1 MNMSRPAKILAA
13 LEAARSMSVEDLAAT
28 LDVGRRTISNEV
40 AALQE
45 SLGTVASVE
54 LSHGR
59 YRLLIADPT
68 RYLIVKQE
76 LHGESSFNDPTARVS
91 HIIVCLFRALIPVR
105 TEELAQQMAVG
116 RTTVVADL
124 VRVREEIAESALIVE
139 GRPNVGLTLQGPE
152 LQQRLL
158 VLRRYFDVAYQ
169 DSDQHLRVQTVVEE
183 ALAEVGLHRGG
194 APEIARWAVVAVDR
208 ARFGRGIEYL
218 PSRYAGVRGTP
229 SYDFALALAAKLSK
243 TFHVEITGDEIV
255 FLALPVTGM
264 RAPDD
269 ANAAEAFTLG
279 HEAQSLVGEVLAA
292 IRSEMEINLEG
303 REFLEEFARHVSYM
317 VNRMRY
323 RIWVDDSGVA
333 NIGDEFPLA
342 HRMATLASHVIE
354 QQIGLPVDG
363 PEVGLLAAYFQ
374 VFLES
379 HPDQDLGFFRVVV
392 VANTGRVA
400 AELVRLQLAKILPR
414 STQLRVVPLMEAT
427 SDGLA
432 DADLVVVTG
441 HDRIECN
448 APVLHVTRVLDRAA
462 LERQLERLR
471 LQLHL
476 PDVSGR
482 GGSVLAGAM
491 DKAHFFAFPA
501 GTDYPDAVDFMTGH
515 LEARKLVEAGFG
527 ARIREREAEA
537 QMQLDPWVAFPHAT
551 LQNQSS
557 VMLAIGVVNRAT
569 SEDGV
574 RLVVLL
580 GVPANPGRSEGVLV
594 QVYDEVLRLGAR
606 RDLLAQ
612 VCQLT
617 TFEDF
622 YYFMENNPY
631 TERER

>member
-1 MNMSRPAKILAA
+1 MNRPGKILAA

-28 LDVGRRTISNEV
+28 LNVGRRTISNEV

-45 SLGTVASVE
+45 NLGAVASLE
-54 LSHGR
+54 FTHGR

-68 RYLIVKQE
+68 RYRLAKQA
-76 LHGESSFNDPTARVS
+76 LHGDDSSFNDPATRVS
-91 HIIVCLFRALIPVR
+91 HIIGALFRALVPVR
-105 TEELAQQMAVG
+105 MEELAIQVAVG

-124 VRVREEIAESALIVE
+124 VRVREVAAEADLVVE

-158 VLRRYFDVAYQ
+158 VLRRYFDVAYPVGG
-169 DSDQHLRVQTVVEE
+169 QHLRVQQVVEQ
-183 ALAEVGLHRGG
+183 AMAEVGLHHGG
-194 APEIARWAVVAVDR
+194 AAEITRWAVVALERVR
-208 ARFGRGIEYL
+208 QGRSIACL
-218 PSRYAGVRGTP
+218 PSRYAGVRETP
-229 SYDFALALAAKLSK
+229 SYTFATSLASMLSQE
-243 TFHVEITGDEIV
+243 FDLDIDGDEIV

-269 ANAAEAFTLG
+269 ARSAEAFNQVG
-279 HEAQSLVGEVLAA
+279 EAESLVDDVLTA
-292 IRSEMEINLEG
+292 IRSEMEINLAG

-323 RIWVDDSGVA
+323 GIWVDDSGLA
-333 NIGDEFPLA
+333 KIGDEFPLA
-342 HRMATLASHVIE
+342 HRMAILASQVIE
-354 QQIGLPVDG
+354 RQIGLPVDG
-363 PEVGLLAAYFQ
+363 PEVGLLTAYFQ

-379 HPDQDLGFFRVVV
+379 HPDQNPELLRVVV
-392 VANTGRVA
+392 VANNGRVA
-400 AELVRLQLAKILPR
+400 AELLRLQLAKVLPL
-414 STQLRVVPLMEAT
+414 STQIRVVPLMEAT
-427 SDGLA
+427 IDGLA
-432 DADLVVVTG
+432 DARLVVVTG
-441 HDRIECN
+441 EDSIECD
-448 APVLHVTRVLDRAA
+448 APVLHVSQVLDRAA

-471 LQLHL
+471 LHL
-476 PDVSGR
+476 YLPRVSGQ

-491 DKAHFFAFPA
+491 DKAHFFAFPS
-501 GTDYPDAVDFMTGH
+501 GTDYPEVVDFMTGH
-515 LEARKLVEAGFG
+515 LEARGLVEADFG
-527 ARIREREAEA
+527 ERIREREAQA

-557 VMLAIGVVNRAT
+557 VMLAVGVVNRDNT
-569 SEDGV
+569 EDGV

-580 GVPANPGRSEGVLV
+580 GVPSNPGWSEGILV

-617 TFEDF
+617 SFEDF

-631 TERER
+631 SEGER